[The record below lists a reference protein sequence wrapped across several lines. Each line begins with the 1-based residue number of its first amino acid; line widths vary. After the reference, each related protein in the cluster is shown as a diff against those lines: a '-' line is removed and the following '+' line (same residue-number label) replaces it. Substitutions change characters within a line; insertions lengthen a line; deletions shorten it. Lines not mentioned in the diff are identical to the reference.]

1 VIRTGEA
8 GRERI
13 EEQRSDD
20 QEPACGEQPSHPVHA
35 GFADSRA
42 GHLQPWERWR
52 KLTSPFA
59 TWAATARQR
68 PDRGQHQPQTK
79 VAFGLLTQ
87 LGLEGQ
93 PQTEINE
100 ILHYQ
105 KAVGLPITL
114 AQVGVEV
121 TAEALVAALKVAD
134 QLGRKLG

>member
-1 VIRTGEA
+1 
-8 GRERI
+8 
-13 EEQRSDD
+13 
-20 QEPACGEQPSHPVHA
+20 
-35 GFADSRA
+35 
-42 GHLQPWERWR
+42 
-52 KLTSPFA
+52 
-59 TWAATARQR
+59 
-68 PDRGQHQPQTK
+68 

-114 AQVGVEV
+114 AQVGVDANNDEQLQRIAVRSVIPGESSHNEPFPV
-121 TAEALVAALKVAD
+121 TAAALVAALKVAD

>member
-1 VIRTGEA
+1 
-8 GRERI
+8 
-13 EEQRSDD
+13 
-20 QEPACGEQPSHPVHA
+20 
-35 GFADSRA
+35 
-42 GHLQPWERWR
+42 
-52 KLTSPFA
+52 
-59 TWAATARQR
+59 
-68 PDRGQHQPQTK
+68 